1 MNTENPAIISVSV
14 VQDPNSFDVD
24 PSVKSVPLPCLA
36 FMTPESNAIVIGH
49 AVSLLYFRDDESRA
63 SRSER
68 STWRRERCH
77 DDSLVIY
84 GRHRQWPCAH
94 GGFYNDPD
102 FEPTPDPT
110 LQEFPG

>member
-1 MNTENPAIISVSV
+1 MNTEGPAIISVSV
-14 VQDPNSFDVD
+14 VHDPTTFEPD
-24 PSVKSVPLPCLA
+24 PQVQTLHLA
-36 FMTPESNAIVIGH
+36 SSDPITLGH
-49 AVSLLYFRDDESRA
+49 AAGMLYFRDDESRA
-63 SRSER
+63 IRSER
-68 STWRRERCH
+68 SAWRRERYD

-84 GRHRQWPCAH
+84 GRHPQWPCAH

>member
-1 MNTENPAIISVSV
+1 MDVRELSDSDPDWKKSTELHSFWDGPTALFPATI
-14 VQDPNSFDVD
+14 
-24 PSVKSVPLPCLA
+24 
-36 FMTPESNAIVIGH
+36 
-49 AVSLLYFRDDESRA
+49 ESRA
-63 SRSER
+63 IRSER

-77 DDSLVIY
+77 DDSLVIF
-84 GRHRQWPCAH
+84 GRHPQWPCAH